1 MIRNL
6 LFATLL
12 LLPQLYL
19 AAQKSLL
26 RNDAVEIT
34 PDLSESPVFA
44 APLPANGV
52 VSGYHSEGR
61 YRFTGKMRN
70 KMLHGN
76 WTSWYST
83 AGTYEEG
90 RFNHGLPDGSWK
102 VWHENGQLKYL
113 RTYSSDQYRRIRQEF
128 RNPHPRMVLFPIT
141 RLYLENKTATTRML
155 NAQYQFSSG
164 ISPADYQ
171 PVFTEAALH
180 GPYQTYSEE
189 GVLLESGQ
197 YRNGLREGVWKEKD
211 LQGNT
216 WTGNYRHNQREGNW
230 KCTSASNQVVQLV
243 EYRNGKIVWQKN
255 Y

>member
-6 LFATLL
+6 LFAALL

-19 AAQKSLL
+19 AAQQSLL

-34 PDLSESPVFA
+34 PDLSESPVFTP
-44 APLPANGV
+44 PLPANGV

-113 RTYSSDQYRRIRQEF
+113 RTYSSDQYRRIRHEF
-128 RNPHPRMVLFPIT
+128 RNPHPRMVLYAIT
-141 RLYLENKTATTRML
+141 RLYLENKTAASLLLT
-155 NAQYQFSSG
+155 AQHQFASSNT
-164 ISPADYQ
+164 PNTYQ

-180 GPYQTYSEE
+180 GPFQTYSEE

-197 YRNGLREGVWKEKD
+197 YRSGLREGVWKERD
-211 LQGNT
+211 QQSNT
-216 WTGNYRHNQREGNW
+216 WTGKYRHNLREGNW
-230 KCTSASNQVVQLV
+230 KCTNASNQVMQLV
-243 EYRNGKIVWQKN
+243 EYRNGKIIWQKS